1 MRLVLGPNF
10 KRKGSKKS
18 LNSFSW
24 LVKPALQGKK
34 GGEQNSAPELG
45 GPTRI
50 PLVLGL
56 EIDRGRKS
64 QHVSLF

>member
-18 LNSFSW
+18 LNTFSW
-24 LVKPALQGKK
+24 LVKPALQGRER
-34 GGEQNSAPELG
+34 GDQNSAPELC

-50 PLVLGL
+50 LLVLGL
-56 EIDRGRKS
+56 EIDKGKES